1 MRTRTTV
8 AALIAAGLLVTLTA
22 CGSSDRSVT
31 EPANSGTTKKASG
44 PQSAAKS
51 PSPQLPTQA
60 KIGTTLKFHDPATD
74 DSDETAGSVTVLS
87 YQQPVK
93 SAASA
98 AEESGA
104 KGYVWAALE
113 VKVCSTLGEFTT
125 SSQPWTLAYAD
136 GARIEP
142 SSTTYDDFPKP
153 EYVEDAAVG
162 PGDCSRGKIVFP
174 VPGDQRPARAIYAT
188 DYMATMRWDLNG

>member
-1 MRTRTTV
+1 MHTRIT
-8 AALIAAGLLVTLTA
+8 AAAIAAGLLVTLTA
-22 CGSSDRSVT
+22 CGSNDGST
-31 EPANSGTTKKASG
+31 KAPTNSGTAKETPA
-44 PQSAAKS
+44 PQPTAAS
-51 PSPQLPTQA
+51 PSPAAAALA
-60 KIGTTLKFHDPATD
+60 KIGTVRKFNDPATAEYD
-74 DSDETAGSVTVLS
+74 ATAGSVAVLA
-87 YQQPVK
+87 YEQPVK
-93 SAASA
+93 SVGSA

-153 EYVEDAAVG
+153 EYVDDAALA

-174 VPGDQRPARAIYAT
+174 VPGNQRPAKAIYAPEQT
-188 DYMATMRWDLNG
+188 ATMRWDLSK